1 MAAFLPLL
9 ALLFLGARAQHGSQW
24 TYSEGALDQTQWS
37 KEYPSCGG
45 RRQSP
50 IDLQRRNVQYNPS
63 LKALKLTGYKSQ
75 GGQFPMTNNGH
86 TGSVRGTEPDVD
98 QMLLRGKDFR
108 AKGQIP
114 KSAPTMQIS
123 LPPTMRMTAA
133 DGTEYIAK
141 QMHFHW
147 GGESSEISGS
157 EHTIDGIRYVAEVHI
172 VHYNSKYKSYDI
184 AQSAPDGLAVLAALI
199 KVEDYGENTYYS
211 TFISELNN
219 IRYPGQSTVL
229 SDLNIRDMLPENVH
243 HYYSYE
249 GSLTTPPCTENV
261 YWFVLAS
268 PIMFSRAQGCKLE
281 NSMLDHQNK
290 TLHNIYRM
298 TQPLNNRVVETN
310 FMNLP
315 NERSEFQLYL
325 TKLDNKLEDLKSLPE
340 KKKAKEHHQE

>member
-1 MAAFLPLL
+1 
-9 ALLFLGARAQHGSQW
+9 
-24 TYSEGALDQTQWS
+24 
-37 KEYPSCGG
+37 
-45 RRQSP
+45 
-50 IDLQRRNVQYNPS
+50 
-63 LKALKLTGYKSQ
+63 
-75 GGQFPMTNNGH
+75 
-86 TGSVRGTEPDVD
+86 GSVPSV
-98 QMLLRGKDFR
+98 
-108 AKGQIP
+108 
-114 KSAPTMQIS
+114 SAETHVGLELVNLQIS

-199 KVEDYGENTYYS
+199 KGHQGPL
-211 TFISELNN
+211 TFHCLLSPPL
-219 IRYPGQSTVL
+219 GQSTVL
-229 SDLNIRDMLPENVH
+229 SDLDIRDMLPENVH
-243 HYYSYE
+243 HYYSYK

-268 PIMFSRAQGCKLE
+268 PIMFSRAQVMHE
-281 NSMLDHQNK
+281 NSILDHQNK

-315 NERSEFQLYL
+315 NERKINFCLSSAIVSVQLSSFSGWTHL
-325 TKLDNKLEDLKSLPE
+325 IW
-340 KKKAKEHHQE
+340 Q

>member
-50 IDLQRRNVQYNPS
+50 IDLQRRNVQYDPS

-86 TGSVRGTEPDVD
+86 TV
-98 QMLLRGKDFR
+98 
-108 AKGQIP
+108 
-114 KSAPTMQIS
+114 QIS

-133 DGTEYIAK
+133 NGTEYIAK

-211 TFISELNN
+211 TFISQLNN

-229 SDLNIRDMLPENVH
+229 SDLDIRDMLPENVH
-243 HYYSYE
+243 HYYSYK

-268 PIMFSRAQGCKLE
+268 PIMFSRAQGWKLA
-281 NSMLDHQNK
+281 NSILDHQNK

-315 NERSEFQLYL
+315 NECSEFQLYL
-325 TKLDNKLEDLKSLPE
+325 TKFDNKLENLKSLPE
-340 KKKAKEHHQE
+340 NKKAKEHHQE

>member
-1 MAAFLPLL
+1 MTETGEEFKAPQIAGSPETTLTMPLFPPSGGQ
-9 ALLFLGARAQHGSQW
+9 ALLSRRQ
-24 TYSEGALDQTQWS
+24 TSEGPLDQTQWS

-63 LKALKLTGYKSQ
+63 LKALNLTGYKSQ

-86 TGSVRGTEPDVD
+86 TV
-98 QMLLRGKDFR
+98 
-108 AKGQIP
+108 
-114 KSAPTMQIS
+114 QIS

-133 DGTEYIAK
+133 DGTEYVAK

-172 VHYNSKYKSYDI
+172 VHYNSKYKSYNI

-211 TFISELNN
+211 TFISQLNN

-229 SDLNIRDMLPENVH
+229 SDLDIRDMLPENVH
-243 HYYSYE
+243 HYYSYK

-268 PIMFSRAQGCKLE
+268 PIMFSRAQGWKLE
-281 NSMLDHQNK
+281 NSILDHQNK

-315 NERSEFQLYL
+315 NERKINFCLSSAIFSFIYL
-325 TKLDNKLEDLKSLPE
+325 FRRRERERERDR
-340 KKKAKEHHQE
+340 A